1 MKSGAAE
8 LGIENV
14 GGIFLVLLGKKK
26 HSYFKRVKKSTAD
39 ATHAE
44 GVTGPA
50 RRRLESGYLG
60 VAVVEH
66 NDYRYD
72 ELNLKI

>member
-14 GGIFLVLLGKKK
+14 GGIFLVLLGKKT
-26 HSYFKRVKKSTAD
+26 HSYSKSLKKAD
-39 ATHAE
+39 TTHAE

-66 NDYRYD
+66 
-72 ELNLKI
+72 IG